1 MSKDHFP
8 DLIRQLPDFEGPFD
22 ANRLAAGDCD
32 VLFASYP
39 AARLIDIE
47 TKMAHQ
53 EQLLT
58 ELNAV
63 LTDQQ
68 AQISRLE
75 SLCQSLIDRLNS
87 LVDNA
92 ATGQDTDERPPHY

>member
-1 MSKDHFP
+1 MDE
-8 DLIRQLPDFEGPFD
+8 D
-22 ANRLAAGDCD
+22 
-32 VLFASYP
+32 
-39 AARLIDIE
+39 RLIDIE

-58 ELNAV
+58 ELNEV

-68 AQISRLE
+68 AQISQLE
-75 SLCQSLIDRLNS
+75 ALSQSLIDRLNS

-92 ATGQDTDERPPHY
+92 GGGQITDERPPHY

>member
-1 MSKDHFP
+1 MDE
-8 DLIRQLPDFEGPFD
+8 D
-22 ANRLAAGDCD
+22 
-32 VLFASYP
+32 
-39 AARLIDIE
+39 RLIDIE

-58 ELNAV
+58 ELNEV

-68 AQISRLE
+68 AQISQLE
-75 SLCQSLIDRLNS
+75 ALSQSLIDRLNS

-92 ATGQDTDERPPHY
+92 GAGQLTDERPPHY

>member
-1 MSKDHFP
+1 MDE
-8 DLIRQLPDFEGPFD
+8 D
-22 ANRLAAGDCD
+22 
-32 VLFASYP
+32 
-39 AARLIDIE
+39 RLIDIE

-58 ELNAV
+58 ELNEV

-68 AQISRLE
+68 AQISKLE
-75 SLCQSLIDRLNS
+75 SLSQSLIDRLNS

-92 ATGQDTDERPPHY
+92 GGGQLTDERPPHY